1 MNNIKDTVT
10 TICGWIIALGGAVLA
25 AAIAGT
31 LTVPEAVVG
40 ALTFIVGL
48 ATAILGMFSGRN
60 ADGSKK
66 KNPTNV

>member
-1 MNNIKDTVT
+1 MDNIKDIAT
-10 TICGWIIALGGAVLA
+10 TIAGWVIAIGGAILA
-25 AAIAGT
+25 AAVSGT

-40 ALTFIVGL
+40 VLTFIVGL

-66 KNPTNV
+66 INPTKQ